1 MIFKTEEGAHGHELK
16 REALPWWIFALV
28 GGMLAYWYGPVYL
41 AGRFGLPAAAG
52 GSGETAVSGW
62 MSVLNRRRLFRRR
75 SGGRRSDR
83 PALIIRPVNAV
94 LGWLFRG
101 FNRLFDRMTVV
112 YGRVVAGVLR
122 VSAIVLLLYA
132 GLLVLTYWQFNHAPT
147 GFIPQQDKGY
157 LLLNVQL
164 PDSASVERTQR
175 VMARIETLARSMPG
189 VEHTVGVSGQSLLL
203 NANAPN
209 LGSMYIML
217 KEFSHRRGPKLTADA
232 IAAELTERCQSEVRG
247 AIVSAFG
254 APPIDGL
261 GTTGGFKLIIE
272 DRGNL
277 GLGLLATGQ
286 RSDRGTGQRNA
297 GPPGPL
303 QQLPCQHALVVS
315 PDRPDQVHGP
325 GRAGQRALQYAP
337 GLPGLLLCQQLQRV
351 RPVMAGEYSG

>member
-1 MIFKTEEGAHGHELK
+1 M
-16 REALPWWIFALV
+16 
-28 GGMLAYWYGPVYL
+28 
-41 AGRFGLPAAAG
+41 
-52 GSGETAVSGW
+52 TA
-62 MSVLNRRRLFRRR
+62 
-75 SGGRRSDR
+75 
-83 PALIIRPVNAV
+83 
-94 LGWLFRG
+94 
-101 FNRLFDRMTVV
+101 V
-112 YGRVVAGVLR
+112 YGRMVGWVLR
-122 VSAIVLLLYA
+122 VSTVVLVLYG

-175 VMARIETLARSMPG
+175 VMARIETLARNMPG
-189 VEHTVGVSGQSLLL
+189 VKHTVGVSGQSLLL

-277 GLGLLATGQ
+277 GL
-286 RSDRGTGQRNA
+286 D
-297 GPPGPL
+297 
-303 QQLPCQHALVVS
+303 
-315 PDRPDQVHGP
+315 
-325 GRAGQRALQYAP
+325 Y
-337 GLPGLLLCQQLQRV
+337 LQRV
-351 RPVMAGEYSG
+351 SDQIVERGNETPGLAGTFQ